1 MNKIEKI
8 ELEKSVK
15 DLQARNNEIKGLIL
29 AENSLGNAEKL
40 DAEYQANEIKIEN
53 AQNKLNENNG
63 EKTMTKKYIES
74 KNSIADFMDVLKNS
88 NNKQEVANKWNAKL
102 AENGLEIKDE
112 SFVLPTRLV
121 SSIETALTNTNPV
134 FKAFKVTSVGALLV
148 TQGLDSS
155 DEAGV
160 HVEGTEKTVQSA
172 VLTVDAISPAMIY
185 KIQTISERAKQ
196 LNTNFEEIYETIVA
210 ELTQAIVN
218 KAVDLALVEGNG
230 TNGFVS
236 IANEKDTKKVKKI
249 SSAKY
254 VDAIE
259 DAVDFVRATAG
270 IKYLIVTAVQ
280 RKAILAEVRALN
292 TNARVRNSD
301 VEIASEVGVD
311 ELVVYTGS
319 KALKPTVL
327 VDQAYHIDMKDL
339 TKVDAFEWKT
349 NENAILLESLSAGKT
364 EKFNAGAVITIT
376 AGA

>member
-15 DLQARNNEIKGLIL
+15 DLTLRNNELKAMIL
-29 AENSLGNAEKL
+29 AENSLASAEKL
-40 DAEYQANEIKIEN
+40 DTEYQANEIKITD

-74 KNSIADFMDVLKNS
+74 KNSISDFMNVLKTA
-88 NNKQEVANKWNAKL
+88 NNKAEVANKWNAKL

-112 SFVLPTRLV
+112 SLVLPTRIV
-121 SSIETALTNTNPV
+121 SAIETALTNTNPV

-148 TQGLDSS
+148 TQGLDST

-196 LNTNFEEIYETIVA
+196 LNANFDEIYETIVA

-218 KAVDLALVEGNG
+218 KAVDLALVEGDG
-230 TNGFVS
+230 KNGFVS
-236 IANEKDTKKVKKI
+236 LANEKDAKKVKKI
-249 SSAKY
+249 TSATY
-254 VDAIE
+254 VDGIE
-259 DAVDFVRATAG
+259 DAVDFVRATG
-270 IKYLIVTAVQ
+270 GVKYLVVTATQ
-280 RKAILAEVRALN
+280 RKAILPEVRALN
-292 TNARVRNSD
+292 ANARVRNSD
-301 VEIASEVGVD
+301 AEIASELGVD
-311 ELVVYTGS
+311 ELITYTGS

-349 NENAILLESLSAGKT
+349 NENAILLESLSAGKA
-364 EKFNAGAVITIT
+364 EKFATGAVITVS
-376 AGA
+376 GK

>member
-8 ELEKSVK
+8 ELENSIK
-15 DLQARNNEIKGLIL
+15 DLTLRNNEIKGLIL

-40 DAEYQANEIKIEN
+40 DAEYQENLTKIEN
-53 AQNKLNENNG
+53 AQNKLNENSKG
-63 EKTMTKKYIES
+63 ETKMTKKYIETR
-74 KNSIADFMDVLKNS
+74 NSISDFMTILKDS
-88 NNKQEVANKWNAKL
+88 NNKAEVANKWNAKL

-112 SFVLPTRLV
+112 SLVLPTRIV
-121 SSIETALTNTNPV
+121 SAIETALTNTNPV

-196 LNTNFEEIYETIVA
+196 LNTNFDEIYETIVA

-218 KAVDLALVEGNG
+218 KAVDLALIEGNG

-236 IANEKDTKKVKKI
+236 LANEKDAKKVKKI
-249 SSAKY
+249 TAAKY
-254 VDAIE
+254 VGAIE
-259 DAVDFVRATAG
+259 DAVDFVRATG
-270 IKYLIVTAVQ
+270 GVKYLIVTATQ

-292 TNARVRNSD
+292 ANARVRNSD
-301 VEIASEVGVD
+301 AEIASEVGVD

-319 KALKPTVL
+319 KTLKPTVL
-327 VDQAYHIDMKDL
+327 VQDAYHIDMKDL

-349 NENAILLESLSAGKT
+349 NENAILLESLSAGKA
-364 EKFNAGAVITIT
+364 EKIGTGAVITIT
-376 AGA
+376 GA

>member
-15 DLQARNNEIKGLIL
+15 DLTARNNEIKGLIL
-29 AENSLGNAEKL
+29 AENSLDNAEKL
-40 DAEYQANEIKIEN
+40 DTEYQANEIKITD
-53 AQNKLNENNG
+53 AQNKLNENKNG
-63 EKTMTKKYIES
+63 ETKMAKYIES
-74 KNSIADFMDVLKNS
+74 KNSISDFMNVLKTA
-88 NNKQEVANKWNAKL
+88 NNKAEVANKWNAKL

-112 SFVLPTRLV
+112 SLVLPTRIV
-121 SSIETALTNTNPV
+121 SAIESALTNTNPV

-155 DEAGV
+155 DEAQV
-160 HVEGTEKTVQSA
+160 HAEGTEKTVKSA

-196 LNTNFEEIYETIVA
+196 LNANFDEIYETIVA

-218 KAVDLALVEGNG
+218 KAVDLALVEGDG
-230 TNGFVS
+230 KNGFMS
-236 IANEKDTKKVKKI
+236 LANEKDAKKVKKI
-249 SSAKY
+249 AATKY
-254 VDAIE
+254 VNGIE

-270 IKYLIVTAVQ
+270 TKYLIVTAVQ
-280 RKAILAEVRALN
+280 RKDILAEVRALN
-292 TNARVRNSD
+292 ANARVRNSD
-301 VEIASEVGVD
+301 AEIASELGVD
-311 ELVVYTGS
+311 ELIVYTGS

-349 NENAILLESLSAGKT
+349 NENAILLESLSAGKA
-364 EKFNAGAVITIT
+364 EKFATGAVITV
-376 AGA
+376 AGK

>member
-15 DLQARNNEIKGLIL
+15 DLTLRNNEIKGLIL

-40 DAEYQANEIKIEN
+40 DAEYQANEIKITD

-63 EKTMTKKYIES
+63 ETKMTKKYIES
-74 KNSIADFMDVLKNS
+74 KNSITDFMEALKSATNKADVK
-88 NNKQEVANKWNAKL
+88 NKWNAKL

-112 SFVLPTRLV
+112 SLVLPTRLV
-121 SSIETALTNTNPV
+121 TSIESALTNTNPV
-134 FKAFKVTSVGALLV
+134 FKAFKLTHVGALLV
-148 TQGLDSS
+148 TQGLDSA
-155 DEAGV
+155 DEAQV
-160 HVEGTEKTVQSA
+160 HAEGTAKTVQSA
-172 VLTVDAISPAMIY
+172 VLTVDAISPSMIY

-230 TNGFVS
+230 KNGFVS
-236 IANEKDTKKVKKI
+236 LANEKDAKKVKKI

-254 VDAIE
+254 VDGIE
-259 DAVDFVRATAG
+259 DAVDFVRATG
-270 IKYLIVTAVQ
+270 GVKYLVVTAAQ
-280 RKAILAEVRALN
+280 RKDILAEVRALN
-292 TNARVRNSD
+292 PNARVRNSD
-301 VEIASEVGVD
+301 AEIASEVGVD
-311 ELVVYTGS
+311 ELIVYTGS

-327 VDQAYHIDMKDL
+327 VQDAYHIDMKDL

-364 EKFNAGAVITIT
+364 EKFAAGAVITV
-376 AGA
+376 AGK

>member
-8 ELEKSVK
+8 ELEKSIK
-15 DLQARNNEIKGLIL
+15 GMTARNNEIKGLIL
-29 AENSLGNAEKL
+29 AENSLTSAEKL
-40 DAEYQANEIKIEN
+40 DAEYQANEIKIKD

-63 EKTMTKKYIES
+63 EITMTKKYIETR
-74 KNSIADFMDVLKNS
+74 NSISDFMTILKDS
-88 NNKQEVANKWNAKL
+88 NNKAEVANKWNAKL

-112 SFVLPTRLV
+112 SLVLPTRIV
-121 SSIETALTNTNPV
+121 SAIETALTETNPV
-134 FKAFKVTSVGALLV
+134 FKAFKLTHVGALLV

-185 KIQTISERAKQ
+185 KVQTISERAKQ

-218 KAVDLALVEGNG
+218 KAVDLALVEGNR

-236 IANEKDTKKVKKI
+236 LANEKDAKKVKKI
-249 SSAKY
+249 TSAKY

-259 DAVDFVRATAG
+259 DAVDFVRATG
-270 IKYLIVTAVQ
+270 GVKYLVVTAAQ
-280 RKAILAEVRALN
+280 RKAILAEVRAIN
-292 TNARVRNSD
+292 PNARVRNSD
-301 VEIASEVGVD
+301 AEIASEVGVD
-311 ELVVYTGS
+311 ELIVYTGS

-327 VDQAYHIDMKDL
+327 VQDAYHIDMKDL

-349 NENAILLESLSAGKT
+349 NENAILLESLSAGKA
-364 EKFNAGAVITIT
+364 EKFASAAVITIT
-376 AGA
+376 GA

>member
-15 DLQARNNEIKGLIL
+15 DLTLRNNELKAMIL

-40 DAEYQANEIKIEN
+40 DAEYQANEIKITD

-63 EKTMTKKYIES
+63 EITMTKKYIES
-74 KNSIADFMDVLKNS
+74 KNSITDFMEALKS
-88 NNKQEVANKWNAKL
+88 ATNKQDVKNKWNAKL

-112 SFVLPTRLV
+112 SLVLPTRLV
-121 SSIETALTNTNPV
+121 TSIESALTNTNPV
-134 FKAFKVTSVGALLV
+134 FKAFKLTHVGALLV
-148 TQGLDSS
+148 TQGLESS

-196 LNTNFEEIYETIVA
+196 LNTNFDEIYETIVA

-236 IANEKDTKKVKKI
+236 IANEKDAKKVKKI
-249 SSAKY
+249 TAAKY
-254 VDAIE
+254 VDGIE
-259 DAVDFVRATAG
+259 DAVDFVRATG
-270 IKYLIVTAVQ
+270 GVKYLVVTAAQ

-292 TNARVRNSD
+292 PNARVRNSD
-301 VEIASEVGVD
+301 AEIASEVGVD
-311 ELVVYTGS
+311 ELVIYTGS
-319 KALKPTVL
+319 KTLKPTVL
-327 VDQAYHIDMKDL
+327 VQDAYHIDMKDL

-349 NENAILLESLSAGKT
+349 NENAILLESLSAGKA
-364 EKFNAGAVITIT
+364 EKFATGAVITIT
-376 AGA
+376 GA

>member
-15 DLQARNNEIKGLIL
+15 DLTLRNNEIKGLIL

-40 DAEYQANEIKIEN
+40 DAEFIEN
-53 AQNKLNENNG
+53 QEKITIAQNRLNENNG

-74 KNSIADFMDVLKNS
+74 KNSITDFMNVLKAA

-112 SFVLPTRLV
+112 SLVLPTRLV
-121 SSIETALTNTNPV
+121 TSIESALTNTNPV

-196 LNTNFEEIYETIVA
+196 LNTNFDEIYETIVA

-218 KAVDLALVEGNG
+218 KAVDLALVEGDG
-230 TNGFVS
+230 KNGFVS
-236 IANEKDTKKVKKI
+236 LANEKDAKKVKKI
-249 SSAKY
+249 TAAKY
-254 VDAIE
+254 VDGIE

-270 IKYLIVTAVQ
+270 VKYLVVTAVQ
-280 RKAILAEVRALN
+280 RKDILAEVRALN
-292 TNARVRNSD
+292 ANARVRNSD
-301 VEIASEVGVD
+301 AEIASEVGVD
-311 ELVVYTGS
+311 ELIVYTGS
-319 KALKPTVL
+319 KTLKPTLL
-327 VDQAYHIDMKDL
+327 VQDAYHIDMKDL

-349 NENAILLESLSAGKT
+349 NENAILLESLSAGKA
-364 EKFNAGAVITIT
+364 EKFSTGAVITV
-376 AGA
+376 AGK

>member
-15 DLQARNNEIKGLIL
+15 DLTLRNNEIKGLIL

-40 DAEYQANEIKIEN
+40 DTEYQENLTKIEN
-53 AQNKLNENNG
+53 AQNKLNENSKG
-63 EKTMTKKYIES
+63 ETKMTKYIET
-74 KNSIADFMDVLKNS
+74 KNSITDFMEALKTAT
-88 NNKQEVANKWNAKL
+88 NKQDVKNKWNAKL

-112 SFVLPTRLV
+112 SLVLPTRLV
-121 SSIETALTNTNPV
+121 TSIESALTETNPV
-134 FKAFKVTSVGALLV
+134 FKAFKLTHVGALLV

-196 LNTNFEEIYETIVA
+196 LNTNFDEIYETIVA

-230 TNGFVS
+230 KNGFVS
-236 IANEKDTKKVKKI
+236 LANEKDAKKVKKI
-249 SSAKY
+249 AATKY
-254 VDAIE
+254 VDGIE
-259 DAVDFVRATAG
+259 DAVDFVRATG
-270 IKYLIVTAVQ
+270 GVKYLVVTATQ
-280 RKAILAEVRALN
+280 RKDILAEVRALN
-292 TNARVRNSD
+292 ANARVRNSD
-301 VEIASEVGVD
+301 AEIASEVGVD
-311 ELVVYTGS
+311 ELITYTGS

-349 NENAILLESLSAGKT
+349 NENAILLESLSAGKA
-364 EKFNAGAVITIT
+364 EKFATGAVITVS
-376 AGA
+376 GK

>member
-15 DLQARNNEIKGLIL
+15 DLTLRNNEIKGLIL

-40 DAEYQANEIKIEN
+40 DEEYQANEIKIEN

-74 KNSIADFMDVLKNS
+74 KNSISDFMTILKDS
-88 NNKQEVANKWNAKL
+88 NNKQDVKNKWNAKL

-112 SFVLPTRLV
+112 SLVLPTRLV
-121 SSIETALTNTNPV
+121 SSIESALTETNPV
-134 FKAFKVTSVGALLV
+134 FKAFKLTHVGALLV
-148 TQGLDSS
+148 TQGLDSA
-155 DEAGV
+155 DEANV
-160 HVEGTEKTVQSA
+160 HAEGTEKTVQSA

-236 IANEKDTKKVKKI
+236 LANEKDAKKVKKI
-249 SSAKY
+249 SASKY
-254 VDAIE
+254 VDGIE
-259 DAVDFVRATAG
+259 DAVDFVRATG
-270 IKYLIVTAVQ
+270 GVKYLIVTATQ

-292 TNARVRNSD
+292 ANARVRNSD
-301 VEIASEVGVD
+301 AEIASEVGVD

-327 VDQAYHIDMKDL
+327 VQDAYHIDMKDL

-349 NENAILLESLSAGKT
+349 NENAILLESLSAGKA
-364 EKFNAGAVITIT
+364 EKFNAGAVITVT
-376 AGA
+376 TGA

>member
-15 DLQARNNEIKGLIL
+15 DLTLRNNEIKGLIL

-40 DAEYQANEIKIEN
+40 DAEYQENEIKISN

-63 EKTMTKKYIES
+63 EITMTKKYIET

-88 NNKQEVANKWNAKL
+88 NNKAEVANKWNAKL

-112 SFVLPTRLV
+112 SLVLPTRLV
-121 SSIETALTNTNPV
+121 SSIESALTNTNPV

-148 TQGLDSS
+148 TQGLDSA
-155 DEAGV
+155 DEAQV
-160 HVEGTEKTVQSA
+160 HAEGTEKTVKSA
-172 VLTVDAISPAMIY
+172 VLTVDAISPSMIY

-196 LNTNFEEIYETIVA
+196 LNANFDEIYQTIVA

-218 KAVDLALVEGNG
+218 KAVDLALVEGDG

-236 IANEKDTKKVKKI
+236 LANEKDAKKVKKI
-249 SSAKY
+249 TSAKY
-254 VDAIE
+254 VDGIE
-259 DAVDFVRATAG
+259 DAVDFTRATAG
-270 IKYLIVTAVQ
+270 TKYLIVTAVQ

-292 TNARVRNSD
+292 ANARVRNSD
-301 VEIASEVGVD
+301 AEIASEVGVD
-311 ELVVYTGS
+311 ELIVYTGS

-327 VDQAYHIDMKDL
+327 VQDAYHIDMKDL

-349 NENAILLESLSAGKT
+349 NENAILLESLSAGKV
-364 EKFNAGAVITIT
+364 EKFAAAAVITIT
-376 AGA
+376 GA

>member
-15 DLQARNNEIKGLIL
+15 DLTARNNEIKGLIL

-40 DAEYQANEIKIEN
+40 DAEFIEN
-53 AQNKLNENNG
+53 QEKITIAQNKLNENNG

-74 KNSIADFMDVLKNS
+74 KNSISDFMNVLKAA

-112 SFVLPTRLV
+112 SLVLPTRLV
-121 SSIETALTNTNPV
+121 TSIESALTNTNPV
-134 FKAFKVTSVGALLV
+134 FKAFKLTHVGALLV

-185 KIQTISERAKQ
+185 KIQTIGERTKT
-196 LNTNFEEIYETIVA
+196 LNANFDEIYETIVA
-210 ELTQAIVN
+210 ELTQTIVN
-218 KAVDLALVEGNG
+218 KAVDLALVEGDG
-230 TNGFVS
+230 KNGFVS
-236 IANEKDTKKVKKI
+236 LANEKDAKKVKKI
-249 SSAKY
+249 TTAKY
-254 VDAIE
+254 VDGIE

-270 IKYLIVTAVQ
+270 TKYLIVTAVQ
-280 RKAILAEVRALN
+280 RKDILAEVRALN
-292 TNARVRNSD
+292 ANARVRNSD
-301 VEIASEVGVD
+301 AEIASEVGVD

-349 NENAILLESLSAGKT
+349 NENAILLESLSAGKA
-364 EKFNAGAVITIT
+364 EKIGTGAVITVS
-376 AGA
+376 GK

>member
-15 DLQARNNEIKGLIL
+15 DLTLRNNEIKGLIL

-40 DAEYQANEIKIEN
+40 DAEFIEN
-53 AQNKLNENNG
+53 QEKITIAQNRLNENNG

-74 KNSIADFMDVLKNS
+74 KNSITDFMNVLKAA

-112 SFVLPTRLV
+112 SLVLPTRLV
-121 SSIETALTNTNPV
+121 TSIESALTNTNPV

-196 LNTNFEEIYETIVA
+196 LNTNFDEIYETIVA

-218 KAVDLALVEGNG
+218 KAVDLALVEGDG
-230 TNGFVS
+230 KNGFVS
-236 IANEKDTKKVKKI
+236 LANEKDAKKVKKI
-249 SSAKY
+249 TAAKY
-254 VDAIE
+254 VDGIE

-270 IKYLIVTAVQ
+270 IKYLIVTATQ
-280 RKAILAEVRALN
+280 RKAILAEVRVLN
-292 TNARVRNSD
+292 ANARVRNSD

-311 ELVVYTGS
+311 ELITYTGS

-327 VDQAYHIDMKDL
+327 VQDAYHIDMKDL

-349 NENAILLESLSAGKT
+349 NENAILLESLSAGKA
-364 EKFNAGAVITIT
+364 EKTATGAVITIT
-376 AGA
+376 GA

>member
-15 DLQARNNEIKGLIL
+15 DLTARNNEIKGLIL
-29 AENSLGNAEKL
+29 AENSLASAEKL

-74 KNSIADFMDVLKNS
+74 KNSISDFMTILKDS
-88 NNKQEVANKWNAKL
+88 NNKQDIKNKWNAKL

-112 SFVLPTRLV
+112 ALVLPTRLV
-121 SSIETALTNTNPV
+121 SSIESALTNTNPV
-134 FKAFKVTSVGALLV
+134 FKAFKLTHVGALLV

-230 TNGFVS
+230 TNGFVA

-249 SSAKY
+249 SSTSY

-270 IKYLIVTAVQ
+270 IKYLIVTATQ

-292 TNARVRNSD
+292 ANARVRNSD

-311 ELVVYTGS
+311 ELITYTGS

-327 VDQAYHIDMKDL
+327 VQDAYHIDMKDL

-349 NENAILLESLSAGKT
+349 NENAILLESLSAGKA
-364 EKFNAGAVITIT
+364 EKFATGAVITIT
-376 AGA
+376 GA

>member
-8 ELEKSVK
+8 ELEKSFK
-15 DLQARNNEIKGLIL
+15 DLTARNNEIKGLIL

-40 DAEYQANEIKIEN
+40 DAEYQENLTKIEN

-63 EKTMTKKYIES
+63 EITMTKKYIES
-74 KNSIADFMDVLKNS
+74 KNSISDFMTILKDS
-88 NNKQEVANKWNAKL
+88 NNKAEVANKWNAKL

-112 SFVLPTRLV
+112 SLVLPTRLV
-121 SSIETALTNTNPV
+121 TSIESALTETNPV
-134 FKAFKVTSVGALLV
+134 FKAFKLTHVGALLV
-148 TQGLDSS
+148 TQGLDSA

-172 VLTVDAISPAMIY
+172 VLTVDAISPSMIY

-196 LNTNFEEIYETIVA
+196 LNTNFDEIYETIVA

-236 IANEKDTKKVKKI
+236 LANEKDAKKVKKI
-249 SSAKY
+249 TSAKY

-270 IKYLIVTAVQ
+270 KKYLVVTATQ

-292 TNARVRNSD
+292 PNARVRNSD
-301 VEIASEVGVD
+301 AEIASEVGID

-319 KALKPTVL
+319 KSLKPTVL

-349 NENAILLESLSAGKT
+349 NENAILLESLSAGKA
-364 EKFNAGAVITIT
+364 EKFATGAVITVS
-376 AGA
+376 GQ

>member
-15 DLQARNNEIKGLIL
+15 DLTVRNNELKAMIL

-40 DAEYQANEIKIEN
+40 DAEYQANEIKITD

-63 EKTMTKKYIES
+63 EITMTKKYIETR
-74 KNSIADFMDVLKNS
+74 NSISDFMTILKDS
-88 NNKQEVANKWNAKL
+88 NNKQDVKNKWNAKL

-112 SFVLPTRLV
+112 SLVLPTRLV
-121 SSIETALTNTNPV
+121 TSIESALTETNPV
-134 FKAFKVTSVGALLV
+134 FKAFKLTHVGALLV
-148 TQGLDSS
+148 TQGLDSA

-196 LNTNFEEIYETIVA
+196 LNTNFDEIYETIVA

-249 SSAKY
+249 TATKY
-254 VDAIE
+254 VDGIE
-259 DAVDFVRATAG
+259 DAVDFVRATG
-270 IKYLIVTAVQ
+270 GVKYLVVTATQ

-292 TNARVRNSD
+292 PKARVRNSD
-301 VEIASEVGVD
+301 AEIASEVGVD
-311 ELVVYTGS
+311 ELIVYVGS
-319 KALKPTVL
+319 KTLKPTVL
-327 VDQAYHIDMKDL
+327 VQDAYHIDMKDL

-364 EKFNAGAVITIT
+364 EKFAAGAVITV
-376 AGA
+376 AGK